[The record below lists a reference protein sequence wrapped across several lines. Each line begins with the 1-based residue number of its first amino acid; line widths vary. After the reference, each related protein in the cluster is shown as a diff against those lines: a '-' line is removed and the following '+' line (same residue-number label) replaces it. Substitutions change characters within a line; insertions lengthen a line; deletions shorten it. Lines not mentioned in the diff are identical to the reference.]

1 MRKGKIKKIIS
12 ITFIFVLAFVISLS
26 LTDNSESYASEIGSN
41 FASERLVRN
50 YSQVSA
56 KYTLPNYKGEDIVY
70 NVSEIIS
77 DDGKELITSDTKGLD
92 SVTEVVDLK
101 IDDTLTLTIDVPESG
116 QYFLKFTYYSYDES
130 ILPIEFSMEVDGEI
144 PFYETRNIIL
154 ETTWKQQDKPFYDRY
169 GDEVVTVPTKVMK
182 WEDKYLMDSSYRHSN
197 PLALELEEGKHE
209 LSLDISEGNFLLGH
223 VTLSAPQEIPTYE
236 KSEVAEGDTL
246 ITIQGEDYAYT
257 NDSSIHA
264 IAEYDTR
271 VEPYSVGDVVLNTID
286 SASFDTAGQEITYEF
301 EIENPGY
308 YYIATNYRQS
318 DKTDFPVFVDVR
330 VDGEIP
336 NKEFESYPM
345 SYSTQYETGTLQ
357 DKDGNYLSVYLDE
370 GIHTISYTISMDV
383 IRDVLEQVDIIMSGV
398 KDIELEITKVA
409 GTNADK
415 YRDIKI
421 TRYIPNLEENLRK
434 YANTLYE
441 LEKSMVVY
449 SASDDNVAVM
459 SSMLIAAKQLISL
472 ADNTDEIAYRI
483 SELSSSANSVNQY
496 LANTID
502 NLIANDLAID
512 RVYIYQEGAQLPMH
526 PNAFKSVFM
535 NAQRFLSSFTEQ
547 AYSTS
552 NTNPDHL
559 QVWVNRSSQYVQIMQ
574 KMIDESFTPQTGIK
588 VDISIMPDQYKLV
601 LANSSGDA
609 PDIAT
614 GINYTIPYELAI
626 RNALED
632 VTQFK
637 DFEEVAEPYSE
648 GFFLTS
654 TINNKVYSLPE
665 TMNFWVL
672 YYREDIMEKLGLEVP
687 KTMDDV
693 INMLPELQMRGLN
706 YYYPTAGMITMR
718 NFHGTTPLIIQ
729 NDGSLYYDY
738 AHEGTAL
745 GSKESIDG
753 FTALTDLFTL
763 YGMPVNV
770 DNFYQ
775 HFRNGDLPI
784 GVADYGT
791 YNLLTNAAPELANTW
806 SIAPPPG
813 VLQEDGSIMNATCG
827 NAESTVMFKINDE
840 ERKQRAW
847 EFMKW
852 WASTEVQSEFGQIIQ
867 ITYGDEY
874 MWASANLDAFMQ
886 LPWDTSDKRIIVEA
900 AKNVIDVARI
910 PGTYLLER
918 EMSNA
923 FNNITVDGDTAQTRI
938 DEAVKT
944 VNREVERK
952 LIEFGFI
959 DEQGNVL
966 EIYEIP
972 TIESV
977 RKILGRTDTE
987 D

>member
-1 MRKGKIKKIIS
+1 MALLCVMA
-12 ITFIFVLAFVISLS
+12 ITLSLS
-26 LTDNSESYASEIGSN
+26 LQSKGVSLAKEANKETSSKKAINNDFI
-41 FASERLVRN
+41 SERLTRN
-50 YSQVSA
+50 YTQVSSQY
-56 KYTLPNYKGEDIVY
+56 KLPSYEGE
-70 NVSEIIS
+70 
-77 DDGKELITSDTKGLD
+77 ELNFYVG
-92 SVTEVVDLK
+92 EVVSGESKALLTDSTQGFEGSDKVADLGIGDV
-101 IDDTLTLTIDVPESG
+101 IDLNIKVPESG
-116 QYFLKFTYYSYDES
+116 KYFLGFTYYSYDES
-130 ILPIEFSMEVDGEI
+130 ILPIEFMMEVDGEV
-144 PFYETRNIIL
+144 PFYEARNIIL
-154 ETTWKQQDKPFYDRY
+154 ETTWKPSSEKVYDRY
-169 GDEVVTVPTKVMK
+169 GNEIVTVPNKLMQ
-182 WEDKYLMDSSYRHSN
+182 WEEKYLMDSSYRHSR
-197 PLALELEEGKHE
+197 PLALELEEGIHTIS
-209 LSLDISEGNFLLGH
+209 LSISEGNFLLGSLK
-223 VTLSAPQEIPTYE
+223 LSAPYE
-236 KSEVAEGDTL
+236 AKEYEGSKLAEGDGL

-271 VEPYSVGDVVLNTID
+271 IEPYEVGDTVLNTID
-286 SASFDTAGQEITYEF
+286 SASYDTAGQTITYEF
-301 EIENPGY
+301 EINKAGY

-330 VDGEIP
+330 VDGQIP
-336 NKEFESYPM
+336 NKEFEAYPM
-345 SYSTQYETGTLQ
+345 AYGSQYTTASLK
-357 DKDGNYLSVYLDE
+357 DKEGNKLSVYLDE
-370 GIHTISYTISMDV
+370 GKHTLSYTISMDP
-383 IRDVLEQVDIIMSGV
+383 IRTVLEEIDFIMSEV

-415 YRDIKI
+415 YRDLRI
-421 TRYIPNLEENLRK
+421 TRYIPDLEEKLRT
-434 YANTLYE
+434 YADSLYE
-441 LEKSMVVY
+441 LEQSMVIY
-449 SASDDNVAVM
+449 SSSDKNVAVM

-502 NLIANDLAID
+502 KLIANDLAID
-512 RVYIYQEGAQLPMH
+512 RVYIYQEDAKLPAS
-526 PNAFKSVFM
+526 PGFIKSLVM
-535 NAQRFLSSFTEQ
+535 NLKRFVTSFTDQ

-552 NTNPDHL
+552 NTNPEHL
-559 QVWVNRSSQYVQIMQ
+559 QVWVNRPSQYVQIMQ
-574 KMIDESFTPQTGIK
+574 KMIDESFTANTGIE

-632 VTQFK
+632 LTQFE
-637 DFEEVAEPYSE
+637 DFKEVASPYEP

-654 TINNKVYSLPE
+654 TINEKVYALPE

-672 YYREDIMEKLGLEVP
+672 YYRQDIMEKLGLEVP
-687 KTMDDV
+687 ETMDDV

-718 NFHGTTPLIIQ
+718 NFHGTTPLLIQ
-729 NDGSLYYDY
+729 HGGSLYYQY
-738 AHEGTAL
+738 AHDGTAI
-745 GSKESIDG
+745 GSENSVDG
-753 FTALTDLFTL
+753 FTALTDLFTI

-784 GVADYGT
+784 GVADYGV
-791 YNLLTNAAPELANTW
+791 YNLLKNAAPELANTW

-813 VLQEDGSIMNATCG
+813 TVQEDGTIMNSTCG
-827 NAESTVMFKINDE
+827 NAESTVMFKIEDKNRRD
-840 ERKQRAW
+840 KAW

-852 WASTEVQSEFGQIIQ
+852 WSSTEVQSEFGQIIQ

-874 MWASANLDAFMQ
+874 MWASANLEAFSQ
-886 LPWDTSDKRIIVEA
+886 LPWDTRDKNIIMEA

-923 FNNITVDGDTAQTRI
+923 FNDITVNGDIAQTRI
-938 DEAVKT
+938 DKAVKT
-944 VNREVERK
+944 VNREVKRK
-952 LIEFGFI
+952 LEEFGYI
-959 DEQGNVL
+959 DSQGNVL

-972 TIESV
+972 TIDKVKE
-977 RKILGRTDTE
+977 ILGRNDNE
-987 D
+987 E